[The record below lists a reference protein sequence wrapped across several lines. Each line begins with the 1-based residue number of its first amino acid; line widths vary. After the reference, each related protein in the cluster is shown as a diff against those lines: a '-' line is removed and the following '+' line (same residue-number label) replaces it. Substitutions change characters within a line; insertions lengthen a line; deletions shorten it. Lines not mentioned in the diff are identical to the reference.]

1 MKDINEAVKIYESL
15 ARPPKDA
22 LREIQAG
29 KLKGKTDINPQWR
42 YKAMTEKFGLV
53 GIGWK
58 YEVQK
63 LWTEQGAGNEKLAF
77 AQVAVFVK
85 DGDAWSE
92 PIVGIGGSKL
102 VQFEKGAAVSNDEG
116 YKMAVTDAFSTALKM
131 LGVAADIYA
140 GRWDGTKYND
150 EPATLPQPPAPPK
163 KQQPPAPPKKQPA
176 KFAFEPKGGE
186 TTPAEKKEICGL
198 LASKYTNGAPVF
210 SKEEAK
216 KYSAMRK
223 DYTAGEVIETIR
235 RDLNARLN
243 PTSQMQTAGDVM
255 RAQAQQAQQL
265 SPQVEAVENA
275 FDGEVVTPPQQ
286 PSFDEMQPAGEP
298 VGDIF

>member
-1 MKDINEAVKIYESL
+1 MKEKAIDIYESL
-15 ARPPKDA
+15 SRPPKDA

-42 YKAMTEKFGLV
+42 YEAMTEKFGLV

-63 LWTEQGAGNEKLAF
+63 LWTEAGAGNEKLAF

-150 EPATLPQPPAPPK
+150 EPTTLPQPPA
-163 KQQPPAPPKKQPA
+163 QPKKQPA

-186 TTPAEKKEICGL
+186 TTQAEKKELGGL
-198 LASKYTNGAPVF
+198 LSTKYPDGGAVF
-210 SKEEAK
+210 SKAEAK
-216 KYSAMRK
+216 KYSDMRK
-223 DYTAGEVIETIR
+223 DYTAREVIETIR

-265 SPQVEAVENA
+265 SPQVEAVKEA
-275 FDGEVVTPPQQ
+275 FNGEVVASPQQ
-286 PSFDEMQPAGEP
+286 PGFDDMQP
-298 VGDIF
+298 VGQSEQGFDIF

>member
-1 MKDINEAVKIYESL
+1 MKEKAIDIYESL

-63 LWTEQGAGNEKLAF
+63 LWTEAGAGNEKLAF

-85 DGDAWSE
+85 DGDTWSE

-150 EPATLPQPPAPPK
+150 EPQTPPQQQSAE
-163 KQQPPAPPKKQPA
+163 QQPPAPPKKQPA
-176 KFAFEPKGGE
+176 KFDFEPKGGE
-186 TTPAEKKEICGL
+186 TTPAEKKELGGL
-198 LASKYTNGAPVF
+198 LSTKYPDGGAVF
-210 SKEEAK
+210 SKAEAK
-216 KYSAMRK
+216 KYSDMRK
-223 DYTAGEVIETIR
+223 DYTAREVIETIR

-265 SPQVEAVENA
+265 PPQVEAVKEA
-275 FDGEVVTPPQQ
+275 FNGEVVTPPQQ
-286 PSFDEMQPAGEP
+286 PGFDDMQPVDQSEQGF
-298 VGDIF
+298 DIY

>member
-1 MKDINEAVKIYESL
+1 MKDTNEAVKIYESL

-77 AQVAVFVK
+77 AQVAVFLK
-85 DGDAWSE
+85 NGETWSE
-92 PIVGIGGSKL
+92 PIVGIGGSRL
-102 VQFEKGAAVSNDEG
+102 VALEKGAAVSNDEG

-131 LGVAADIYA
+131 IGVAADIYA
-140 GRWDGTKYND
+140 GRWDGSKYK
-150 EPATLPQPPAPPK
+150 EELPAPVEFVK
-163 KQQPPAPPKKQPA
+163 KAFSGEVVQPKKQPA
-176 KFAFEPKGGE
+176 KLAFEPKGGE
-186 TTPAEKKEICGL
+186 TTAEEKREIGNL
-198 LASKYTNGAPVF
+198 LKSKYADGAPIF
-210 SKEEAK
+210 SKEEMKA
-216 KYSAMRK
+216 YSDSRK
-223 DYTAGEVIETIR
+223 DYTAREVIETIR

-255 RAQAQQAQQL
+255 RAQQAQQL
-265 SPQVEAVENA
+265 LPQVEAVKEA
-275 FDGEVVTPPQQ
+275 FNGEVVTPPQQ
-286 PSFDEMQPAGEP
+286 PGFD
-298 VGDIF
+298 IY

>member
-1 MKDINEAVKIYESL
+1 MKEKAIDIYESL

-22 LREIQAG
+22 LREIEAG

-63 LWTEQGAGNEKLAF
+63 LWTEAGAGNEKLAF

-163 KQQPPAPPKKQPA
+163 KQPA

-186 TTPAEKKEICGL
+186 TTPAEKNELGGL
-198 LASKYTNGAPVF
+198 FSTKYPDGGAVF
-210 SKEEAK
+210 SKAEAK
-216 KYSAMRK
+216 KYSEMRK
-223 DYTAGEVIETIR
+223 DYTAREVIETIR

-243 PTSQMQTAGDVM
+243 PTTQMQTAGDMM
-255 RAQAQQAQQL
+255 REQAQQL
-265 SPQVEAVENA
+265 PPQVVAVKEAFN
-275 FDGEVVTPPQQ
+275 GEVVASPQQ
-286 PSFDEMQPAGEP
+286 PGFDDMQP
-298 VGDIF
+298 VGQSEQGFDIY

>member
-1 MKDINEAVKIYESL
+1 MEEKAIDIYESL
-15 ARPPKDA
+15 SRPPKDA

-42 YKAMTEKFGLV
+42 YEAMTEKFGLA

-63 LWTEQGAGNEKLAF
+63 LWTEAGAGNEKLAF
-77 AQVAVFVK
+77 AQVAVFIK

-92 PIVGIGGSKL
+92 PVVGIGGSKL

-150 EPATLPQPPAPPK
+150 EPATPPQSPAPAK
-163 KQQPPAPPKKQPA
+163 KAPA
-176 KFAFEPKGGE
+176 KFDFEPKGGE
-186 TTPAEKKEICGL
+186 TTPAEKKELGDL
-198 LASKYTNGAPVF
+198 LSTKYPDGGAVF
-210 SKEEAK
+210 SKAEAK
-216 KYSAMRK
+216 KYSDMRK
-223 DYTAGEVIETIR
+223 DYTAREVIETIR

-265 SPQVEAVENA
+265 PPQVEAVKNA
-275 FDGEVVTPPQQ
+275 FDGEVVTSPQQ
-286 PSFDEMQPAGEP
+286 PGFDEMQPVVEP
-298 VGDIF
+298 TGDIF

>member
-1 MKDINEAVKIYESL
+1 MKDKAIDIYESL
-15 ARPPKDA
+15 SRPPKDA

-58 YEVQK
+58 YEVKK
-63 LWTEQGAGNEKLAF
+63 LWTEQGAGTEKLAF
-77 AQVAVFVK
+77 AQVAVYIK
-85 DGDAWSE
+85 DGDAWSD
-92 PIVGIGGSKL
+92 PIEGIGGSRL
-102 VQFEKGAAVSNDEG
+102 VQLEKGAAVSNDEG

-150 EPATLPQPPAPPK
+150 EPQTPPQPQSAP
-163 KQQPPAPPKKQPA
+163 QQPPAPPKKQPA

-186 TTPAEKKEICGL
+186 TTPAEKKELGGL
-198 LASKYTNGAPVF
+198 LSTKYPDGGAVF
-210 SKEEAK
+210 SKDEAK
-216 KYSAMRK
+216 MFSNLRK
-223 DYTAGEVIETIR
+223 EYTAREVIEAIR
-235 RDLNARLN
+235 SALNARLN

-255 RAQAQQAQQL
+255 RAQQAQQL
-265 SPQVEAVENA
+265 PPQVEAVKEA
-275 FDGEVVTPPQQ
+275 FNGEVVTQPQQ
-286 PSFDEMQPAGEP
+286 QGFDDMQPVDQSEQGF
-298 VGDIF
+298 DIY

>member
-77 AQVAVFVK
+77 AQVAVYVK

-92 PIVGIGGSKL
+92 PIVGIGGSRL
-102 VQFEKGAAVSNDEG
+102 VQLEKGAAVSNDEG

-140 GRWDGTKYND
+140 GRWDGSKYK
-150 EPATLPQPPAPPK
+150 EELPAPVEAVK
-163 KQQPPAPPKKQPA
+163 NDFNGEVVQPKKQPA
-176 KFAFEPKGGE
+176 RFAFEPKGGE
-186 TTPAEKKEICGL
+186 TTPAEKKELGVML
-198 LASKYTNGAPVF
+198 STKYPDGGAVF
-210 SKEEAK
+210 SKAEAK
-216 KYSAMRK
+216 KYSDMRK
-223 DYTAGEVIETIR
+223 DYTAREVIETIK
-235 RDLNARLN
+235 RDLNSRLN
-243 PTSQMQTAGDVM
+243 PTSTMKTAGDVM
-255 RAQAQQAQQL
+255 REQAQQAQQL
-265 SPQVEAVENA
+265 PPQVEAVKNA
-275 FDGEVVTPPQQ
+275 FDGEVVTPPQ
-286 PSFDEMQPAGEP
+286 PGFD
-298 VGDIF
+298 IY

>member
-1 MKDINEAVKIYESL
+1 MEEKAIDIYESL

-63 LWTEQGAGNEKLAF
+63 LWTEAGAGNEKLAF

-150 EPATLPQPPAPPK
+150 EPATPPQPQSSP
-163 KQQPPAPPKKQPA
+163 QQPPAQPKKQPA

-186 TTPAEKKEICGL
+186 TTPAEKKELGDL
-198 LASKYTNGAPVF
+198 LSTKYPDGGAVF
-210 SKEEAK
+210 SKAEAK
-216 KYSAMRK
+216 KYSDMRK
-223 DYTAGEVIETIR
+223 DYTAREVIETIR

-243 PTSQMQTAGDVM
+243 PTTQMQTAGDVM
-255 RAQAQQAQQL
+255 RAQAQQL
-265 SPQVEAVENA
+265 PPQVEAVKNA
-275 FDGEVVTPPQQ
+275 FDGEVVNPPEQQ
-286 PSFDEMQPAGEP
+286 GFD
-298 VGDIF
+298 IY